1 MRVRTDTCSMLR
13 SCFGGAHA
21 AKSGNDEGKQI
32 NGCCC
37 LRGSDRGGVG
47 GGGGANAVASRHSTG
62 LHLSE
67 RCTASVLHNVAN
79 VINVMETRGGVAGGM
94 ETEALRLFLFGVLA
108 LALLGS
114 EPQSGGKSSFLG
126 DRDARAPSKESFLK
140 CCCRFRRP
148 ELAPA

>member
-1 MRVRTDTCSMLR
+1 M
-13 SCFGGAHA
+13 GG
-21 AKSGNDEGKQI
+21 SNE
-32 NGCCC
+32 
-37 LRGSDRGGVG
+37 
-47 GGGGANAVASRHSTG
+47 VASRHSTG

-94 ETEALRLFLFGVLA
+94 ETETLRLFLFGVLS
-108 LALLGS
+108 LLGS

-126 DRDARAPSKESFLK
+126 DRDVRAPSKESFLK